1 MGVLFLS
8 RDDWGA
14 GPLVAGA
21 AAPHSQFLG
30 LVIHH
35 TVTTFNPGDDP
46 AAHMWWLQKV
56 RPDLGSEIPYSFVV
70 FPTTDPD
77 SCVVAEGRG
86 WGRTG
91 AHTVG
96 YNCLDPN
103 HKILT
108 ADLRW
113 VPAGELAVGDQLLAF
128 DEEASGLPGSCRGL
142 QVSTVLHNAIEDEE
156 RFLVTL
162 ADGSEVITTAT
173 HPWLVYSGHNFAW
186 VETRNLRFGGK
197 VVSRVVRSFD
207 PWEMEDTRDAGWL
220 AGFLDGEGCITASR
234 AGGACYVQYAQ
245 KPGPVFEMATE
256 LLERRGH
263 VITRREPL
271 GGRSTSEGQVRGG
284 CSETL
289 RLLGEIRPERLIR
302 NLPNKRDSLPTMRAL
317 NNVGVAVMSVEAIGV
332 GPIARLGTSTKTY
345 FADGFA
351 MHNSTAYGVA
361 FAGNFQN
368 DTPTPGMLEGVRWIG
383 RRLADPINALHT
395 IGHREVYGTACPG
408 ANTVPLL
415 GKIQPPFT
423 EPTED
428 DMPLSDDDVA
438 RIRDAVLDAP
448 IATRRG
454 TFPLRAVIGWTK
466 DEVTEPDLLL
476 ARIDAA
482 DEPAGFVGEGA
493 SAAEIANELAARL
506 AD

>member
-46 AAHMWWLQKV
+46 AAHMRWLQKV

-70 FPTTDPD
+70 FPTTDPE

-96 YNCLDPN
+96 Y
-103 HKILT
+103 
-108 ADLRW
+108 
-113 VPAGELAVGDQLLAF
+113 
-128 DEEASGLPGSCRGL
+128 
-142 QVSTVLHNAIEDEE
+142 
-156 RFLVTL
+156 
-162 ADGSEVITTAT
+162 
-173 HPWLVYSGHNFAW
+173 
-186 VETRNLRFGGK
+186 
-197 VVSRVVRSFD
+197 
-207 PWEMEDTRDAGWL
+207 
-220 AGFLDGEGCITASR
+220 
-234 AGGACYVQYAQ
+234 
-245 KPGPVFEMATE
+245 
-256 LLERRGH
+256 
-263 VITRREPL
+263 
-271 GGRSTSEGQVRGG
+271 
-284 CSETL
+284 
-289 RLLGEIRPERLIR
+289 
-302 NLPNKRDSLPTMRAL
+302 
-317 NNVGVAVMSVEAIGV
+317 
-332 GPIARLGTSTKTY
+332 
-345 FADGFA
+345 
-351 MHNSTAYGVA
+351 NSTAYGVA

-395 IGHREVYGTACPG
+395 IGHLEVFGTACPG
-408 ANTVPLL
+408 ENTVPLL
-415 GKIQPPFT
+415 GKVQPPFT

-493 SAAEIANELAARL
+493 SAKEVADELAARL
-506 AD
+506 SG